1 MPPTNPDNAVSFAG
15 LESLNWLDN
24 LVWHTL
30 NGAMAHFSVGSASVR
45 RFAPGFSP
53 IIGFENPLAP
63 DFSQMNALC
72 QKGEQF
78 YTDAWSAS
86 VPPGWLLV
94 KQSTMFKMVWTAG
107 EPPVATKQDWIELGE
122 QHAAAALALA
132 ELTRPG
138 PFGPRTRELGVYLGR
153 FVEGELIAMA
163 GERMQAEPW
172 REISGVCT
180 HPDHQGKGHA
190 RELMFEL
197 IRRQRARGQQT
208 CLHVM
213 SANTG
218 ARALYERMGFQVY
231 KESVVRIIERQ

>member
-1 MPPTNPDNAVSFAG
+1 MSPSHFDPQPLPAG
-15 LESLNWLDN
+15 ISSLPLLDN

-30 NGAMAHFSVGSASVR
+30 NGAMAHFSVGSESVR

-63 DFSQMNALC
+63 DFTQVNALC

-78 YTDAWSAS
+78 FTDAWSAP
-86 VPPGWLLV
+86 VPEGWLLV

-107 EPPVATKQDWIELGE
+107 DPPSAKTEDWVELGE
-122 QHAAAALALA
+122 EHAAAALALA

-153 FVEGELIAMA
+153 FAGGELIAMA
-163 GERMQAEPW
+163 GERMQAGPW

-218 ARALYERMGFQVY
+218 ARGLYERMGFQVY
-231 KESVVRIIERQ
+231 KESVVRIIERL